1 MGIGV
6 GRVQSDRNGEYPANT
21 LKRIPGVSAIRIMP
35 FGSCEATFSLPAC
48 LRISIDLVKTQS
60 YHGCMKKITTHYA
73 KTHLS
78 RLLKDVQQGE
88 EIIILN
94 GQTPAGRL
102 IAVAPNSSVRP
113 AVGTV
118 TSKPVA
124 CAKDAFAPLS
134 DADLGDWGL

>member
-1 MGIGV
+1 M
-6 GRVQSDRNGEYPANT
+6 
-21 LKRIPGVSAIRIMP
+21 
-35 FGSCEATFSLPAC
+35 
-48 LRISIDLVKTQS
+48 KT
-60 YHGCMKKITTHYA
+60 ITTHFA

-88 EIIILN
+88 EIIILK

-102 IAVAPNSSVRP
+102 TAVTSNSSRRP

-124 CAKDAFAPLS
+124 YAEDSFAPL
-134 DADLGDWGL
+134 DADGLKEWGL